1 MLGLRIAKNLLLPR
15 ITCMSLA
22 RRAIFPQNYRALSQL
37 TMAPLTRAQAS
48 VHGPMHKIIGAIT
61 RPYSTKTAPPGP
73 DKNARGKV
81 LLHKITGFTTFS
93 ASLLL
98 VVAGAGFCGLVLYL
112 ILSELFLPSG
122 DTKTFNKAVSLV
134 EKNAL
139 AQEALG
145 LQPGDRLKA
154 YGEVAG
160 DKWVRNR
167 PVQSVRLKGQDG
179 KDHLAMRFH
188 VESDAGK
195 HGSVFLEQ
203 MDTSFWSSEFA
214 YIALE
219 LPSKKRIYI
228 VEPKFATKN
237 YVPKTGVFAGSGF
250 LGLSWGP
257 KKD

>member
-1 MLGLRIAKNLLLPR
+1 MMLGLRLGKQLPMAR
-15 ITCMSLA
+15 VTCLPLFS
-22 RRAIFPQNYRALSQL
+22 RTI
-37 TMAPLTRAQAS
+37 APLGLRAFSQPVVA
-48 VHGPMHKIIGAIT
+48 PAP
-61 RPYSTKTAPPGP
+61 RPSARFTKPLIRAEFRHYSTKTAAPGP
-73 DKNARGKV
+73 DKDAKGKA

-93 ASLLL
+93 ALLLL
-98 VVAGAGFCGLVLYL
+98 VVAGALFCVFILYL

-134 EKNAL
+134 EQNVQ

-145 LQPGDRLKA
+145 MQPGERLKA
-154 YGEVAG
+154 YGEIAG

-167 PVQSVRLKGQDG
+167 PVQSVRQKGQDG

-195 HGSVFLEQ
+195 HATVYLEQ
-203 MDTSFWSSEFA
+203 IDTSFWASEFA
-214 YIALE
+214 YVAVE
-219 LPSKKRIYI
+219 LPSKKRIYV
-228 VEPKFATKN
+228 VEPKFASKN
-237 YVPKTGVFAGSGF
+237 YVPRAGVFSGLGF